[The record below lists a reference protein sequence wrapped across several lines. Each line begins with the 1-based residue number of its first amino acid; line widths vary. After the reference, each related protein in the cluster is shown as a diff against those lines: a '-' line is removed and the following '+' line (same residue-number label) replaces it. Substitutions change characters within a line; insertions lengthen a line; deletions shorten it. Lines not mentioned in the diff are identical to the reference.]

1 MSTIINLFGGPGSGK
16 TTMAAALFH
25 ELKILHYSTEIVSEF
40 AKDMILEHNS
50 QSLDNQFYITGN
62 QAYRQWC
69 ASLVYDYVII
79 DSPIL
84 LGAIYNKNKNISNEF
99 NAFLLKYHKEFNNI
113 NIYIKRE
120 QNWNY
125 NTKGRLHNIEESL
138 NKDKEIY
145 DFLVDN
151 NIEFYEVNK
160 LENNIAKKILRNL
173 LKIKEIDYKPDYFT
187 LYQEDARSLKQ

>member
-40 AKDMILEHNS
+40 AKDMILEHNP

-99 NAFLLKYHKEFNNI
+99 NAFLLKYHNEFNNI

-120 QNWNY
+120 ENWNY

-145 DFLVDN
+145 DFLVNN

-160 LENNIAKKILRNL
+160 LENNIAQKILKNL
-173 LKIKEIDYKPDYFT
+173 LKIKEIDYKPDYFN
-187 LYQEDARSLKQ
+187 LYQEDARSLK